1 MQVSKIFRSRKI
13 IEQTGK
19 KQVQNLCKQL
29 NQTKKAQIYNQFWTV
44 SERLVSSETAL

>member
-1 MQVSKIFRSRKI
+1 MPSIKNIPVKKI

-29 NQTKKAQIYNQFWTV
+29 NQTKKPKFTQPILDGF
-44 SERLVSSETAL
+44 

>member
-1 MQVSKIFRSRKI
+1 MQSIKNIPVKKI

-29 NQTKKAQIYNQFWTV
+29 NQTKKHQIYQFWTV